1 MYDESYYRKH
11 EKGSYNSA
19 ITILEYILSFY
30 KFNSLI
36 DLGCGMGT
44 WCKAASDLGVENILG
59 LDQHVYEQ
67 QYMLISDKNYIR
79 FNLKN
84 KLNGYGPFDIAI
96 SVEVAEHIDNTYVD
110 SFIRNVCS
118 QSNVVL
124 FSAALPFQGGTGH
137 INEKRCSFWKQKF
150 NKYGYEIIDCIR
162 PHFWDDQNIEIW
174 YRNNCVLFVKNH
186 MYSEFVTKIP
196 KDMPPLDII
205 HPEMLERI
213 LRKRGLS

>member
-162 PHFWDDQNIEIW
+162 PHFGTIKILRYGIEITVF
-174 YRNNCVLFVKNH
+174 YL
-186 MYSEFVTKIP
+186 
-196 KDMPPLDII
+196 
-205 HPEMLERI
+205 
-213 LRKRGLS
+213 

>member
-1 MYDESYYRKH
+1 
-11 EKGSYNSA
+11 
-19 ITILEYILSFY
+19 
-30 KFNSLI
+30 
-36 DLGCGMGT
+36 MGT